1 MIRQFISTFVALAAS
16 VLLGLGFVATAHAQ
30 SIDEILAEPKV
41 DDIFSARLD
50 QFSEYDFGDEGGAAY
65 GMLRVVAVDR
75 STITVITESSAW
87 DSRSDALKDLR
98 GNFSDVD
105 WDHDEEISINRSEL
119 AGLKRDGMIFGARRL
134 TASQIKEYLD

>member
-50 QFSEYDFGDEGGAAY
+50 HFSEYDFGDGSEAAY